1 MQCSIKKIALLTSTF
16 FPSIGGVE
24 VGIHNIA
31 LRLISKGFKP
41 VVIAPYNSKSFEYL
55 DKLPYEVYIL
65 PPKIFHLFSYLP
77 EFLAKSI
84 YAFGYSHLQKN
95 YNFDVWH
102 ITMGYPAGVSFVDY
116 AKTHN
121 TPYLVRC
128 AGSDIQV
135 SNRGD
140 YGARRDLKIDD
151 LIKTK
156 LVQMPCLI
164 SISNSVY
171 EEYKKLNVSDESI
184 VSITNGVSTNL
195 FDEIQIDKE
204 KIYHKYNLPKDFKL
218 FLSVGR
224 NHPKKNFKLLFKVA
238 KGLKEQN
245 FSKFV
250 FLIVGDNTDELNKY
264 LTDDIKENILLL
276 DSFGIDFEDGVPI
289 IPHRDLISLY
299 KASDLFVF
307 PSYIETFG
315 IVLIEA
321 MAAGL
326 PIVTTNV
333 EGCKDLVN
341 DGQNG
346 YLLDPESSVDFVDK
360 IIEIMNDDIL
370 YRKFGQNNISKAK
383 QFDWDIIVDRYIETY
398 KKLRSSD
405 EN

>member
-1 MQCSIKKIALLTSTF
+1 MKTDIKKIALLTSTF

-31 LRLISKGFKP
+31 LRLISKGLEP
-41 VVIAPYNSKSFEYL
+41 VVIAPYNSKNFKYL

-65 PPKIFHLFSYLP
+65 PPKIFHLFSYLS
-77 EFLAKSI
+77 ECVAKAI
-84 YAFGYSHLQKN
+84 YTFVYSYLQKK
-95 YNFDVWH
+95 YNFDIWH

-116 AKTHN
+116 AKKYKI
-121 TPYLVRC
+121 PYLVRC

-135 SNRGD
+135 SDRGD
-140 YGARRDLKIDD
+140 YGVRRNSKIDEFIKIK
-151 LIKTK
+151 LI
-156 LVQMPCLI
+156 QMPCLI

-184 VSITNGVSTNL
+184 VNITNGVSTNL

-204 KIYHKYNLPKDFKL
+204 KIYTKYNIPKDFKL

-224 NHPKKNFKLLFKVA
+224 NHPKKNFKLLFQVA
-238 KGLKEQN
+238 KGLRDRN
-245 FSKFV
+245 FTKFIFV
-250 FLIVGDNTDELNKY
+250 IVGDNSDDLYQY

-276 DSFGIDFEDGVPI
+276 DSFGIDFEDGVPV

-326 PIVTTNV
+326 PIVTTDV
-333 EGCKDLVN
+333 EGCRDLVS
-341 DGQNG
+341 DGENG
-346 YLLDPESSVDFVDK
+346 YLLDPESSVDFVYK
-360 IIEIMNDDIL
+360 IIHIMNDDNL
-370 YRKFGQNNISKAK
+370 YKKFAQNNILKAK
-383 QFDWDIIVDRYIETY
+383 EFDWDIIVDKYIETY
-398 KKLRSSD
+398 KKLG
-405 EN
+405 

>member
-1 MQCSIKKIALLTSTF
+1 MKTDIKNIALLTSTF

-31 LRLISKGFKP
+31 LRLISKGLKP
-41 VVIAPYNSKSFEYL
+41 IVIAPYNSKNFEYI
-55 DKLPYEVYIL
+55 DKLPYEVCSL

-84 YAFGYSHLQKN
+84 YAFVYAHLQKK

-102 ITMGYPAGVSFVDY
+102 ITMGYPAGISFVDY
-116 AKTHN
+116 GNKN
-121 TPYLVRC
+121 KIPYLVRC

-135 SNRGD
+135 SDRGD
-140 YGARRDLKIDD
+140 YGARRDLKIDK

-156 LVQMPCLI
+156 LVQIPCLI

-171 EEYKKLNVSDESI
+171 EEYKKLTVTDESI

-204 KIYHKYNLPKDFKL
+204 IYNKYNIPKDYKL

-238 KGLKEQN
+238 KGLKERN
-245 FSKFV
+245 FIKFI

-264 LTDDIKENILLL
+264 LTEDIKENILLL

-326 PIVTTNV
+326 PIVTTDV
-333 EGCKDLVN
+333 EGCRDLVS
-341 DGQNG
+341 DGENG
-346 YLLDPESSVDFVDK
+346 YLLDPENSNDFVDK
-360 IIEIMNDDIL
+360 IIQIMNDDDL
-370 YRKFGQNNISKAK
+370 YKKFAQNNTLKAK
-383 QFDWDIIVDRYIETY
+383 QFDWDIIVDKYIETY
-398 KKLRSSD
+398 KKLG
-405 EN
+405 